1 MNGRSALGRG
11 RGRGQ
16 ETARH
21 ESTKEKLYL
30 YAIVPEANGQSF
42 GPIGL
47 DGGRVYAIANGR
59 LAAVVS
65 DVPPRLR
72 PERRQLAAHQEVL
85 KRLMRDGDA
94 VLPVSFGA
102 VTDGPTAV
110 ARILSRNQQAFLEQ
124 IRRVAGRAE
133 MGLRIAW
140 DVPNIFE
147 YFVETHP
154 ELRVMRDRLFG
165 GHRELT
171 QDDKIE
177 VGRVFERLL
186 MEDREMHTQRIEAIL
201 APHCAEIMRNK
212 ARHEHEVANLACL
225 VGRDGQERFEAA
237 VFEAAK
243 LFDNNYAFDYNGPWA
258 PHNFVELTL
267 EL

>member
-1 MNGRSALGRG
+1 MTTRA
-11 RGRGQ
+11 
-16 ETARH
+16 
-21 ESTKEKLYL
+21 STKAKLYL
-30 YAIVPEANGQSF
+30 YAIVSGPNGQSF

-47 DGGRVYAIANGR
+47 DGGRVHAVAHGR

-65 DVPPRLR
+65 EVPPRLR

-85 KRLMRDGDA
+85 RRLMRDETA
-94 VLPVSFGA
+94 VLPVSFGVVA
-102 VTDGPTAV
+102 DGPAAITK
-110 ARILSRNQQAFLEQ
+110 ILSRNQQAFLEQ
-124 IRRVAGRAE
+124 IRHVAGRVE
-133 MGLRIAW
+133 MGLRVAW

-147 YFVETHP
+147 YFVQTHP
-154 ELRVMRDRLFG
+154 ELRAVRDRFFG

-171 QDDKIE
+171 QDDRIE

-186 MEDREMHTQRIEAIL
+186 MEDREAHTREIEAIL
-201 APHCAEIMRNK
+201 TPHCAAIKRNN

-225 VGRDGQERFEAA
+225 VGRDAQERFEAA

-243 LFDNNYAFDYNGPWA
+243 LFDNSYAFDYNGPWA